1 MGWELHHPARMQTN
15 RFLAG
20 SALLAAIA
28 GCGEVSGIPIDE
40 TATNFA
46 QAICPK
52 AYDCCTIQQLMKNSA
67 AGTTEQECETNTAAN
82 FRQTLQNMQNSE
94 NAGRAKYDQAQV
106 DACLAALRMATCSDL
121 TMIYSIDQIP
131 ACNSTF
137 ATPLVAAGG
146 NCQQDYECIDGVCQR
161 PSGSFDGV
169 CVAGHTAGVAC
180 ADDNRCESDMI
191 CDGRGTTSDA
201 SDDICVAQQEN
212 GATCIDG
219 FNCKSR
225 NCVADATGAM
235 TCQPQT
241 APQCFYGGGCSVAG
255 GRPGVAALFV
265 MGLFAAV
272 ALLRTRRAQNRRAR

>member
-1 MGWELHHPARMQTN
+1 
-15 RFLAG
+15 
-20 SALLAAIA
+20 LAAIA
-28 GCGEVSGIPIDE
+28 GCGEVAGIPIDK
-40 TATNFA
+40 TANDFA
-46 QAICPK
+46 QQICTK
-52 AYDCCTIQQLMKNSA
+52 AYDCCTMTQLMKNSA
-67 AGTTEQECETNTAAN
+67 AGTTEAECETNTAAN
-82 FRQTLQNMQNSE
+82 FRQTLQNMQQSE
-94 NAGRAKYDQAQV
+94 NAGRAKYDQTKV

-121 TMIYSIDQIP
+121 TMIYSIKQIP
-131 ACNSTF
+131 ACNTTF
-137 ATPLVAAGG
+137 ATPLVVGVAQ
-146 NCQQDYECIDGVCQR
+146 CQQDYECQSGVCER
-161 PSGSFDGV
+161 EAGSLTGA
-169 CVAGHTAGVAC
+169 CVMGNAAGGAC
-180 ADDNRCESDMI
+180 ADDNRCQSDLI

-212 GATCIDG
+212 GAACIDG

-272 ALLRTRRAQNRRAR
+272 ALLRSRRAQGKRQAR